1 MAVGVGADPG
11 EPRLWSGKGD
21 SLRVS
26 GDGIRR
32 DRTGLSTGVILGAP
46 RMCPAPSKTCLSYF
60 LLLGIPQVKFLSS
73 GLSL

>member
-1 MAVGVGADPG
+1 MAVGVGPDPG
-11 EPRLWSGKGD
+11 EPRLWSGRGD

-32 DRTGLSTGVILGAP
+32 DRTGLSTGVTLGAP
-46 RMCPAPSKTCLSYF
+46 RICPAPQRLTLAIFYCLEF
-60 LLLGIPQVKFLSS
+60 HKFLSP